1 MHRFLHQRMYI
12 KELKEKYFLFCFQE
26 EKEEEHIMKN
36 REHLIDA
43 LVIRVMKANK
53 QLRIKEIIENVFK
66 LTTSFIPQPKLIK
79 TRIES
84 LIGREYL
91 KRDEKDM

>member
-1 MHRFLHQRMYI
+1 
-12 KELKEKYFLFCFQE
+12 
-26 EKEEEHIMKN
+26 MKN

-43 LVIRVMKANK
+43 LIIRVMKAKK
-53 QLRIKEIIENVFK
+53 QLKIKEIIENVLKF
-66 LTTSFIPQPKLIK
+66 TNSFTPQPKMIK

>member
-1 MHRFLHQRMYI
+1 
-12 KELKEKYFLFCFQE
+12 
-26 EKEEEHIMKN
+26 MKN

>member
-1 MHRFLHQRMYI
+1 
-12 KELKEKYFLFCFQE
+12 
-26 EKEEEHIMKN
+26 
-36 REHLIDA
+36 
-43 LVIRVMKANK
+43 MKANK
-53 QLRIKEIIENVFK
+53 QLKIKEIIENVFK
-66 LTTSFIPQPKLIK
+66 LTASFIPQPKLIK